1 MARVHRQINED
12 GTPVM
17 NQDGTTGLTTQL
29 QVSTSQVTIFFFFFT
44 NNFLNIS
51 TFPV

>member
-29 QVSTSQVTIFFFFFT
+29 QVSTSQVINFYIFITFFK
-44 NNFLNIS
+44 
-51 TFPV
+51 